1 MSKRT
6 HLHEQSEKGSVI
18 LFEDNKVIVVK
29 ILTQEAACYYA
40 QDSPWCKYNRFS
52 DYNRVGDVYYLISK
66 STRSYFKSALFVDN
80 ENMIS
85 KSYNLNDDSEISIR
99 SLLLQFPSAKDV
111 IGELYPFNIT
121 SNLEDYITGT
131 IDGETL
137 MSLNPS
143 INDIFK
149 NKEQMR
155 GSDELLI
162 INEDTNNLLENLLDL
177 HPMDVFAFSFAMG
190 SIEWNTYDS
199 VYESIMNW
207 GGLSDISDDKTV
219 LILKDISDYLLPDK
233 KFNFNDNYFL
243 GTLLEK
249 INKKF
254 PGKLDVVFDDYYY
267 KLNHL
272 GSEKVRKISEKELND
287 FLENLGFENYSDYNE
302 LTTTVG
308 NLLYW
313 CRRNDY
319 VGTLDNLIRLIFEHK
334 SREKFNWSEIAD
346 YFTIGENPE
355 EKNKI
360 IQSLNDTLNNILSKI
375 KNNS

>member
-40 QDSPWCKYNRFS
+40 QDSPWCKHNRFS
-52 DYNRVGDVYYLISK
+52 NYNRVGDVYYLISK
-66 STRSYFKSALFVDN
+66 TPKSYYKSALFVDT

-85 KSYNLNDDSEISIR
+85 TSYKLNDGDEISIR
-99 SLLLQFPSAKDV
+99 VLLLQFPSAKDV

-143 INDIFK
+143 IYDIFK
-149 NKEQMR
+149 KEQIR
-155 GSDELLI
+155 GSHELLI

-177 HPMDVFAFSFAMG
+177 HDMDVLAFSFAMG
-190 SIEWNTYDS
+190 SFEWNTYDS

-207 GGLSDISDDKTV
+207 GGLSEISDDKTV

-233 KFNFNDNYFL
+233 KFNFEDNYFL
-243 GTLLEK
+243 GRLLEK

-254 PGKLDVVFDDYYY
+254 PGELDVVFDKYHY

-272 GSEKVRKISEKELND
+272 SREEVRKISEKELND
-287 FLENLGFENYSDYNE
+287 FLETLGFENYSDYNE

-334 SREKFNWSEIAD
+334 SREKFNWSNIAD
-346 YFTIGENPE
+346 SFTIGENPE